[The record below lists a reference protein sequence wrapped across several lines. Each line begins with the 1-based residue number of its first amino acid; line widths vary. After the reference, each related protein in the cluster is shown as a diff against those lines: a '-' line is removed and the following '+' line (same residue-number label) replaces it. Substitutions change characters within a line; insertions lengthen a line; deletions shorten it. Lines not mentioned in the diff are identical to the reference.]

1 MMTSIRLQSNQTL
14 AIMKPS
20 NSSEAKIVNKL
31 INLIN
36 RDKIEKI
43 ARKTGFVS
51 RERKITGF
59 IFMLILV
66 FEIRRVNPESLNK
79 ITIKLEKEGVFI
91 SKQGINHRFND
102 SAVEFMKELTFDVLS
117 AKLDREELLENA
129 VSFNRIIAK
138 DSTVFQLPAE
148 YSDKYKG
155 SGGGASTAGIKL
167 QYEYNLKANS
177 GLDIEFQSSSTPD
190 IKSKLQD
197 IQPKDLRLEDLG
209 YFKLSRFC
217 EIMDNKAYFVS
228 RLKYS
233 IIVFSK
239 KNDQYTRIN
248 IDKLVKNMKQGE
260 KLDMQVYL
268 GNKQKLPVRLIIE
281 KVPNSVAA
289 EKRRKLKTDKQN
301 KRKNISKKRLA
312 FCDVNAYI
320 TNANQNILPT
330 DLIRSIYSLRWQ
342 IEILFKTW
350 KSTFNIDKVKKMK
363 IQRFDCIN
371 YGTLLQIIICTK
383 LYNYYKTTL
392 WNNQAIELSEL
403 KSFQYL
409 SEVVSQM
416 REYIR
421 GSQQN
426 KMTELL
432 ENTKEV
438 LARKCRKEKRKC
450 SLTPMIILSKI
461 PLS

>member
-1 MMTSIRLQSNQTL
+1 MTSIRLQSDQTL

-20 NSSEAKIVNKL
+20 NCSEAKIVKKL
-31 INLIN
+31 TSLIN
-36 RDKIEKI
+36 RVKIEKL

-51 RERKITGF
+51 RERKLTGF

-66 FEIRRVNPESLNK
+66 FEVRRVNQESLNK

-129 VSFNRIIAK
+129 VFFDRIIAK
-138 DSTVFQLPAE
+138 DSTVFQLPAK

-155 SGGGASTAGIKL
+155 SGGGASEAGIKL

-177 GLDIEFQSSSTPD
+177 GLDIEFQSAASSDT
-190 IKSKLQD
+190 KSKLQD

-209 YFKLSRFC
+209 YFQLSRFR
-217 EIMDNKAYFVS
+217 EIIDNKAYFVS

-233 IIVFSK
+233 ITVFSK
-239 KNDQYTRIN
+239 TNDQYTRIN
-248 IDKLVKNMKQGE
+248 LNKLVQDMKQGE
-260 KLDMQVYL
+260 KLDLQVYL
-268 GNKQKLPVRLIIE
+268 GKKEKLAVRLIIE
-281 KVPNSVAA
+281 KVPDSVAA

-301 KRKNISKKRLA
+301 KRRSISKERLV

-320 TNANQNILPT
+320 TNANQKILPT

-350 KSTFNIDKVKKMK
+350 KSTFNIDKVKNMK

-392 WNNQAIELSEL
+392 WNNKAIELSEL

-409 SEVVSQM
+409 SEIISQM

-421 GSQQN
+421 SSQEN
-426 KMTELL
+426 KMIELL
-432 ENTKEV
+432 ENTKEI

-450 SLTPMIILSKI
+450 SLTPMTILSKI